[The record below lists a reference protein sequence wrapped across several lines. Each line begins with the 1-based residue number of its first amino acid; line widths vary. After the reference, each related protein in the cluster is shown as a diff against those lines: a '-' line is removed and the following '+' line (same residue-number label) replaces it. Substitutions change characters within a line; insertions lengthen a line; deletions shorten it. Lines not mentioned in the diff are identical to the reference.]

1 MDKIDVVK
9 IYLALFSRPPEKEGL
24 DNWYNQAIENNWDM
38 SELAEHMFDAAVSVV
53 NSSDDYKEIYPQ
65 YADFDINSG
74 DKVREVVE
82 SIYKILFNKTYDD
95 DQQGI
100 DGWVENIKST
110 HNVGNVVN
118 SLINAADE
126 YASMENAGELKDD
139 NIVKSVLSYE
149 YKLTIA
155 QKFSQFIDKADVNN
169 DGIYDLKV
177 FKDIIDHVNY
187 EAQNVIDASKAI
199 DSLAGIEKYF
209 DTHTDKIDYVNS
221 DEFFEY
227 NNHKLPLII
236 IDSNYGNFKAI
247 VDDEGDILPLLY
259 IGDKVDIVGE
269 IHIENQTNT
278 NDLNDNS
285 LIVDLVDVGF

>member
-1 MDKIDVVK
+1 MNKIDVVK
-9 IYLALFSRPPEKEGL
+9 IYLALFNRPPEKEGL
-24 DNWYNQAIENNWDM
+24 DNWYTQAIENNWDM

-65 YADFDINSG
+65 YADFDINNE

-82 SIYKILFNKTYDD
+82 TIYKTLFNKTYDD
-95 DQQGI
+95 DPQGI
-100 DGWVENIKST
+100 DGWVEGIITT
-110 HNVGNVVN
+110 HNIGNVVS

-126 YASMENAGELKDD
+126 YTSMENVGELKDD
-139 NIVKSVLSYE
+139 NILKSVLSYE

-169 DGIYDLKV
+169 DGIYDLKI

-199 DSLAGIEKYF
+199 NSLAMIEKYF
-209 DTHTDKIDYVNS
+209 DTHAEKIDNVNS

-227 NNHKLPLII
+227 NNHKFASIIELI
-236 IDSNYGNFKAI
+236 A
-247 VDDEGDILPLLY
+247 LRR
-259 IGDKVDIVGE
+259 
-269 IHIENQTNT
+269 
-278 NDLNDNS
+278 NS
-285 LIVDLVDVGF
+285 ISRS